1 MIHRGFMFEERPN
14 EAIDVPI
21 EDEKSPSSKLRE
33 SSPRQANARN
43 DARGS
48 GSVRGQDVIPAIREC
63 TFAGF
68 MKCNPITFHG
78 TKGAVEL
85 RRWFEKKLRV
95 FLESVMCYEGKK
107 VKFAAATLQGPTL
120 TWCLLDHFLCV
131 NDVLLAMLGHVRS
144 SVTSVERLGIRQVY
158 CKVKMLSKAQEKVRE
173 VCGRA
178 YAIKDVE
185 PQGPNVVTV
194 VTSEDERC
202 CRLQFARD
210 DEKGF
215 IRPSSSPW
223 EAPVRN
229 IPITALE
236 LGMVYFDVPSDAFG
250 LTIAPA
256 WVFMLIQTRSEA
268 IKELSCSDEA
278 IRRRRGSF
286 SNVEAEVVM
295 CIDLFGVS
303 QGMVDIMKVLKLET
317 TEIGVE
323 LLSYYDCEIGYSS
336 WKMRNVVADALVW
349 KEKG

>member
-1 MIHRGFMFEERPN
+1 MHWSRRKEKKKGHSTYGKLILDLGN
-14 EAIDVPI
+14 EVHSSLEQGMAAMEKLVEKLGNT
-21 EDEKSPSSKLRE
+21 EDKVE
-33 SSPRQANARN
+33 SRQANAGN

-48 GSVRGQDVIPAIREC
+48 RSVRGQDVTPVVHKC

-68 MKCNPITFHG
+68 MKCNPITFH
-78 TKGAVEL
+78 
-85 RRWFEKKLRV
+85 
-95 FLESVMCYEGKK
+95 

-120 TWCLLDHFLCV
+120 TWWNVKVATMGLETV
-131 NDVLLAMLGHVRS
+131 NQMPWTKMNQMQGNTRAMITAPTDGKLGTFDVIIGMDWLVKHDGVIVCGEKVVRIPY
-144 SVTSVERLGIRQVY
+144 GN
-158 CKVKMLSKAQEKVRE
+158 KMLIVESDKGVSRLKVISCIKAQVFPEKL
-173 VCGRA
+173 
-178 YAIKDVE
+178 
-185 PQGPNVVTV
+185 P
-194 VTSEDERC
+194 
-202 CRLQFARD
+202 
-210 DEKGF
+210 
-215 IRPSSSPW
+215 
-223 EAPVRN
+223 
-229 IPITALE
+229 
-236 LGMVYFDVPSDAFG
+236 G
-250 LTIAPA
+250 LPPPRQ